1 LALPHV
7 EARSCNGAVA
17 LWYIRAHEQVDGSW
31 ACGWAGVDFGTLTN
45 EVTLLGFLVALTT
58 ALGGRELFE
67 IHLYRRNGRTD
78 FLQASDPAL
87 DDTSA

>member
-1 LALPHV
+1 M
-7 EARSCNGAVA
+7 A

-31 ACGWAGVDFGTLTN
+31 VCGWAGVDFGTLTN

-78 FLQASDPAL
+78 LLQAADPAL
-87 DDTSA
+87 DTVPP